1 MERPEIQTE
10 RETTRDREMMLREN
24 YREGEQIERE
34 MMVIENYRY
43 VLSLS
48 LSLTA
53 LSISSSGPEPRA
65 KY

>member
-48 LSLTA
+48 LSH
-53 LSISSSGPEPRA
+53 SSVDLVLRP
-65 KY
+65 